1 LLEYWADINLL
12 DLKIFSIINY
22 LIERTKDKMI
32 QVKKNKI
39 VETEMISMKKY
50 KFVETDHTLKIY
62 NISNNI
68 CFKTP
73 H

>member
-1 LLEYWADINLL
+1 
-12 DLKIFSIINY
+12 
-22 LIERTKDKMI
+22 MI